1 MAFVILRNEAKAKW
15 HNLVHAFETE
25 LKKHAKA
32 RLPGFACP
40 EWVEVV
46 SDLPVGVFLS
56 FFECVVWLCGCV
68 LTLECGGDRKRRR
81 GRSKRLY

>member
-40 EWVEVV
+40 EWVEVI

-56 FFECVVWLCGCV
+56 LGVLCGCV
-68 LTLECGGDRKRRR
+68 LILVCGGDRKRRR